1 MPTSFVITVRNA
13 PVFVFF
19 SVTVTPGNTPPVE
32 SEVTPVMVPVVS
44 CAEAALHTSA
54 TSIISPSLRMR
65 HLLRLAAYHRNA
77 AAPGGLG
84 AEREERTAS
93 GAMRSAVNQGTST
106 VLPSAPGSSTAV

>member
-19 SVTVTPGNTPPVE
+19 SVTVTPGKTPPVE

-54 TSIISPSLRMR
+54 TSSIISPSLRIR
-65 HLLRLAAYHRNA
+65 DLLRLAAYHRNA

-84 AEREERTAS
+84 AEREERRAA
-93 GAMRSAVNQGTST
+93 GAPRSAVTQ
-106 VLPSAPGSSTAV
+106 